1 MKDHNPI
8 LFDDDE
14 LEEKIHE
21 SSLSF
26 SLLRNSRKS

>member
-14 LEEKIHE
+14 CEEKKQE

-26 SLLRNSRKS
+26 NLLRKRR